1 MYRTLLLFVG
11 ANCFYYFGYWYQN
24 PLRPFQVKAP
34 GATGDCPDSDDA
46 LQIQELQRKLAMLK
60 LDHDRVINENAALTV
75 ELQNLRATQNSDGP
89 PSDNDDGLSDVSTD
103 AARKR
108 LFRMVKRAADG
119 QLVCSF
125 SYVLC

>member
-1 MYRTLLLFVG
+1 M
-11 ANCFYYFGYWYQN
+11 
-24 PLRPFQVKAP
+24 KAS

-46 LQIQELQRKLAMLK
+46 LQIRELQQKLAMLR
-60 LDHDRVINENAALTV
+60 LDHDRLINENSALNV
-75 ELQNLRATQNSDGP
+75 ELQNLRATQKSDGP
-89 PSDNDDGLSDVSTD
+89 PSDHDDGVSDVSSD

-125 SYVLC
+125 NCILC